1 MKPINVGALSRR
13 DLSLLVVFDVLART
27 GSVTLAAKNLS
38 MSQPAVSHALS
49 KLRQMFGD
57 TLFVRSGN
65 GMELTPTAESLA
77 DQVRLLISGAESI
90 LQLTPLDHDPC
101 PVAAAR
107 PDRLLG
113 IVQPAAECGLEAL
126 DLG

>member
-1 MKPINVGALSRR
+1 MKLVNVGALSRR

-27 GSVTLAAKNLS
+27 GSVTLAAEKLS

-49 KLRQMFGD
+49 KLRHMFGD

-77 DQVRLLISGAESI
+77 DQVRLLISDAESI
-90 LQLTPLDHDPC
+90 MQQPPVDRGPH
-101 PVAAAR
+101 PVAALE
-107 PDRLLG
+107 PDCMLG
-113 IVQPAAECGLEAL
+113 TVQPGTASGSETL
-126 DLG
+126 DL